1 MSSRSVSAVVPA
13 SSQLEG
19 AGMVVHRTFP
29 GARLDMVDPF
39 LLLDELGPAD
49 FGPGE
54 APGFPDHPHRGF
66 ETVTYMLDGV
76 MEHRDS
82 AGHRGVVGPGDVQW
96 MTAGSGLVHS
106 EMPDSRGGPLH
117 GFQLWVNLPAADK
130 MSDPRYQELSAAEIP
145 EWSGDGARVNVLAGA
160 VGDVAGRIETHLPI
174 TYLHVRL
181 DPGAAFTQPVPAA
194 LNAFVYLSDGSV
206 SVGGEDVAAKATLLL
221 DGDGDE
227 VAISAGGDGA
237 DLLLLAGQPLREPV
251 ARYGPFVMNTKAEL
265 AEAVDDYQ
273 AGRMGVI

>member
-1 MSSRSVSAVVPA
+1 MSIRSVSAVVPA
-13 SSQLEG
+13 HSQLEG

-29 GARLDMVDPF
+29 GAGLDMVDPF
-39 LLLDELGPAD
+39 LLLDELGPND
-49 FGPGE
+49 FGPGK

-66 ETVTYMLDGV
+66 ETVTYMIDGV

-96 MTAGSGLVHS
+96 MTAGSGVVHS

-130 MSDPRYQELSAAEIP
+130 MSAPRYQELAAGEIP
-145 EWSGDGARVNVLAGA
+145 AWTGAGATVKVLAGKA
-160 VGDVAGRIETHLPI
+160 GDVDGRIETHLPI

-181 DPGAAFTQPVPAA
+181 DPGATFTQPLPAE
-194 LNAFVYLSDGSV
+194 LNAFAYLSS
-206 SVGGEDVAAKATLLL
+206 GGASISGKYVDAKASVLL
-221 DGDGDE
+221 DDDGDE
-227 VAISAGGDGA
+227 TTIEAGDGGA
-237 DLLLLAGQPLREPV
+237 DLLLLAGRPLHEPV
-251 ARYGPFVMNTKAEL
+251 ARYGPFVMNTKAQIV
-265 AEAVDDYQ
+265 EAVEDYQ